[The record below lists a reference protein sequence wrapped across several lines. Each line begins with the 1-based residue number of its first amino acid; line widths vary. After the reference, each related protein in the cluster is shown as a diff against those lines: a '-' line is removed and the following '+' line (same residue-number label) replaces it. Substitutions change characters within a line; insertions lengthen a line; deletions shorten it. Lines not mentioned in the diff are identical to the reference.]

1 MYGHPERGYLMP
13 LSDTDKQS
21 LAALVK
27 QYNKFTKS
35 AFPLPSDVLRVSS
48 QIINLLA
55 VAAGV
60 IVESE

>member
-1 MYGHPERGYLMP
+1 MP
-13 LSDTDKQS
+13 LSDIDKQA
-21 LAALVK
+21 LADLVR

-55 VAAGV
+55 LAAGV
-60 IVESE
+60 NVESEKK